1 MGLQWQEPRNPEEVI
16 MAAASE
22 IGIPEDIRDI
32 VKASI
37 TGMHGFIDS
46 DVVPMERD
54 MGSVLVEEREFFRPD
69 GRAVDEVLEARKQV
83 RMKSAKAGYY
93 GMFAPESV
101 GGGGLGARSLVFVE
115 EALYRRYGP
124 GRALIT
130 WAKGFLSQPTLASF
144 VDGPSHMLVSVSD
157 GVRKEFLPAISGGEK
172 TVCFALSESD
182 AGSDVWALKTKAKR
196 DGDDWVINGS
206 KQWIT
211 NSPYADYA
219 VVFAVT
225 DEEMVKQRKGGISAF
240 FVETNAPGYSFDGVL
255 PVMGHI
261 GGDCGSMT
269 FDNVRVPADRLVGA
283 ENQGFQI
290 AMFGISE
297 GRISIAANCIGMSE
311 YALDRSL
318 DYAQQRI
325 SFGKPISEYQAIQF
339 MLADM
344 AIDIFTM
351 KYMVLQTAALV
362 ETFPQTGRLPVKE
375 ISIAKAYAVEKT
387 QEAYDRAIQV
397 HGGMGLTNEVPL
409 NEGFRIARTLRI
421 PDGTGEIQRRT
432 IARQMLRGDTVF

>member
-1 MGLQWQEPRNPEEVI
+1 
-16 MAAASE
+16 MAAASDV
-22 IGIPEDIRDI
+22 GIPEDIRDV
-32 VKASI
+32 VKGTV
-37 TGMHGFIDS
+37 TGMHQFVDS
-46 DVVPMERD
+46 EVLPLEQQYQPLLNDER
-54 MGSVLVEEREFFRPD
+54 RFFD
-69 GRAVDEVLEARKQV
+69 EKGRAVEEIVDAKRQV
-83 RMKSAKAGYY
+83 RMKSAQAGYY
-93 GMFAPESV
+93 AMFAPESV
-101 GGGGLGARSLVFVE
+101 GGGGLGARAMVFVE

-124 GRALIT
+124 GRPLIT
-130 WAKGFLSQPTLASF
+130 WAKGFLTQPTISSF
-144 VDGPSHMLVSVSD
+144 VDGPSHMLVPVSET
-157 GVRKEFLPAISGGEK
+157 VRNDYLPAIARGEK
-172 TVCFALSESD
+172 MVCFALSEAD
-182 AGSDVWALKTKAKR
+182 AGSDVWGIKTRAKR

-219 VVFAVT
+219 VVFAIT
-225 DEEMVKQRKGGISAF
+225 NDEMIAERKGGISAF
-240 FVETNAPGYSFDGVL
+240 FVETDAAGYTFDGVL
-255 PVMGHI
+255 PVMGHQ
-261 GGDCGSMT
+261 GGDCGSMS
-269 FDNVRVPADRLVGA
+269 FENLRVSADRMIGVQD
-283 ENQGFQI
+283 QGFQI

-297 GRISIAANCIGMSE
+297 GRVSISANCIGMCG

-318 DYAQQRI
+318 EYAQQRI

-387 QEAYDRAIQV
+387 QECYDRAIQV
-397 HGGMGLTNEVPL
+397 HGGMGLTNELSL
-409 NEGFRIARTLRI
+409 NEGFRVARTLRI

>member
-1 MGLQWQEPRNPEEVI
+1 MVTGS
-16 MAAASE
+16 SE
-22 IGIPEDIRDI
+22 IGIPEDIRDV
-32 VKASI
+32 VKGAV
-37 TGMHGFIDS
+37 TGLHGLIDS
-46 DVVPMERD
+46 EVLPMEQEMGD
-54 MGSVLVEEREFFRPD
+54 MLTDERKFFDESGKARP
-69 GRAVDEVLEARKQV
+69 EVMEARKQV
-83 RMKSAKAGYY
+83 RMKSAAAGYY

-101 GGGGLGARSLVFVE
+101 GGGGLGVRTMLFVE
-115 EALYRRYGP
+115 EAMYRKYGP
-124 GRALIT
+124 GRPLIT

-144 VDGPSHMLVSVSD
+144 VDGPSHMLAPVSD
-157 GVRKEFLPAISGGEK
+157 AVRKEFLPQITSGEK
-172 TVCFALSESD
+172 TVCFALSEAN
-182 AGSDVWALKTKAKR
+182 AGSDVWNVQTKARR
-196 DGDDWVINGS
+196 DGDDWIINGS

-240 FVETNAPGYSFDGVL
+240 FVESTAQGYSFDGVL
-255 PVMGHI
+255 PVMGHT

-269 FDNVRVPADRLVGA
+269 FEDVRVPADRLVGV
-283 ENQGFQI
+283 EHQGFQI

-297 GRISIAANCIGMSE
+297 GRSSIAANCVGMCE

-318 DYAQQRI
+318 EYSQQRI
-325 SFGKPISEYQAIQF
+325 SFGQPISEYQAIQF

-351 KYMVLQTAALV
+351 KYMVLQTAALI
-362 ETFPQTGRLPVKE
+362 ESAMKTGKLPVKE

-387 QEAYDRAIQV
+387 QECYDRAIQV
-397 HGGMGLTNEVPL
+397 HGGMGLTNELPL

-432 IARQMLRGDTVF
+432 IARQMLRGDVVF

>member
-1 MGLQWQEPRNPEEVI
+1 
-16 MAAASE
+16 MAAAAD

-32 VKASI
+32 VKGSI
-37 TGMHGFIDS
+37 TGIHQLVDS
-46 DVVPMERD
+46 EVLPMERELQPILHD
-54 MGSVLVEEREFFRPD
+54 ERKFFRED
-69 GRAVDEVLEARKQV
+69 GRAVDEVLDARRQV
-83 RMKSAKAGYY
+83 RMKSAAAGYY

-101 GGGGLGARSLVFVE
+101 GGGGLGVRSMVFVE

-124 GRALIT
+124 GRPLIT

-157 GVRKEFLPAISGGEK
+157 GVRRELLPAIARGEK
-172 TVCFALSESD
+172 MVCFALSEAD
-182 AGSDVWALKTKAKR
+182 AGSDVWGIKTKARR

-225 DEEMVKQRKGGISAF
+225 NEEMVADRKGGISAF
-240 FVETNAPGYSFDGVL
+240 FVETTSPGYTFDGVL
-255 PVMGHI
+255 PVMGHQ
-261 GGDCGSMT
+261 GGDCGSMS
-269 FDNVRVPADRLVGA
+269 FDNVRVPADRMVGA
-283 ENQGFQI
+283 QDQGFQI

-297 GRISIAANCIGMSE
+297 GRISISSNCIGMCE

-318 DYAQQRI
+318 EYAQQRM

-351 KYMVLQTAALV
+351 KYMVVQTSALI
-362 ETFPQTGRLPVKE
+362 EMFPQTGRLPVKE

-387 QEAYDRAIQV
+387 QECYDRAIQV
-397 HGGMGLTNEVPL
+397 HGGMGLTNEMSL

>member
-1 MGLQWQEPRNPEEVI
+1 
-16 MAAASE
+16 
-22 IGIPEDIRDI
+22 
-32 VKASI
+32 
-37 TGMHGFIDS
+37 
-46 DVVPMERD
+46 
-54 MGSVLVEEREFFRPD
+54 
-69 GRAVDEVLEARKQV
+69 
-83 RMKSAKAGYY
+83 MKSAAAGYY

-101 GGGGLGARSLVFVE
+101 GGGDLGIRPMIFVE
-115 EALYRRYGP
+115 EALYRKYGP
-124 GRALIT
+124 GRPLIT

-144 VDGPSHMLVSVSD
+144 VDGPSHMLIAVSD
-157 GVRKEFLPAISGGEK
+157 TVRKEHLPSISSGEK
-172 TVCFALSESD
+172 TVCFALSEAN
-182 AGSDVWALKTKAKR
+182 AGSDVWNIQTKARK

-225 DEEMVKQRKGGISAF
+225 DEDMVKQRKGGISAF
-240 FVETNAPGYSFDGVL
+240 FVETDAPGYSFDGVL

-269 FDNVRVPADRLVGA
+269 FDDIRVPADRLVGV
-283 ENQGFQI
+283 ENQGFAI

-297 GRISIAANCIGMSE
+297 GRTSISANCIGMCE
-311 YALDRSL
+311 HALDRSL
-318 DYAQQRI
+318 EYSKNRM
-325 SFGKPISEYQAIQF
+325 SFGNPISDYQAIQF

-344 AIDIFTM
+344 AIDIYTM
-351 KYMVLQTAALV
+351 KYMVLQTAALI
-362 ETFPQTGRLPVKE
+362 ESAQKTGKLPVKE
-375 ISIAKAYAVEKT
+375 ISMAKAYAVEKT
-387 QEAYDRAIQV
+387 QDCYDRAIQI
-397 HGGMGLTNEVPL
+397 HGGMGLTNELPL

>member
-1 MGLQWQEPRNPEEVI
+1 
-16 MAAASE
+16 MAAASDV
-22 IGIPEDIRDI
+22 GIPEDIRDL
-32 VKASI
+32 VKGTV
-37 TGMHGFIDS
+37 TGMQQFVDS
-46 DVVPMERD
+46 EVLPLEQQYQSLLHDERK
-54 MGSVLVEEREFFRPD
+54 FFD
-69 GRAVDEVLEARKQV
+69 ANGRAVDEIVDAKRQV
-83 RMKSAKAGYY
+83 RMKSAQAGYY
-93 GMFAPESV
+93 AMFAPERV
-101 GGGGLGARSLVFVE
+101 GGGGLGARAMVFVE

-124 GRALIT
+124 GRPLIT
-130 WAKGFLSQPTLASF
+130 WAKGFLTQPTISSF
-144 VDGPSHMLVSVSD
+144 VDGPSHMLVSVTD
-157 GVRKEFLPAISGGEK
+157 TVRKDYIPAIANGEK
-172 TVCFALSESD
+172 MVCFALSEAD
-182 AGSDVWALKTKAKR
+182 AGSDVWGIKTRAKR

-225 DEEMVKQRKGGISAF
+225 NDEMLAERKGGISAF
-240 FVETNAPGYSFDGVL
+240 FVDTKDAGYTFDGVL
-255 PVMGHI
+255 PVMGHQ
-261 GGDCGSMT
+261 GGDCGSMS
-269 FDNVRVPADRLVGA
+269 FENLRVPADRMVGVQD
-283 ENQGFQI
+283 QGFQI

-297 GRISIAANCIGMSE
+297 GRVSISANCIGMCG

-318 DYAQQRI
+318 EYAQQRI

-344 AIDIFTM
+344 AIDIYTM

-362 ETFPQTGRLPVKE
+362 EAFPQTGRLPVKE

-387 QEAYDRAIQV
+387 QECYDRAIQV
-397 HGGMGLTNEVPL
+397 HGGMGLTNEMPL

>member
-1 MGLQWQEPRNPEEVI
+1 MP
-16 MAAASE
+16 AASDV
-22 IGIPEDIRDI
+22 GIPDDIRDL
-32 VKASI
+32 VKGAV
-37 TGMHGFIDS
+37 TGMQQFVDS
-46 DVVPMERD
+46 EVLPMEQR
-54 MGSVLVEEREFFRPD
+54 MGELLVDERKFFD
-69 GRAVDEVLEARKQV
+69 EKGRAVESVVDAKRQV
-83 RMKSAKAGYY
+83 RMKSSKAGYY
-93 GMFAPESV
+93 AMFAPESV
-101 GGGGLGARSLVFVE
+101 GGGGLGVRSMVFVE

-124 GRALIT
+124 GRPLIT
-130 WAKGFLSQPTLASF
+130 WAKGFLTQPTIASF
-144 VDGPSHMLVSVSD
+144 VDGPSHMLVSVGDS
-157 GVRKEFLPAISGGEK
+157 VRKDHLPAICAGEK
-172 TVCFALSESD
+172 MVCFALSESD
-182 AGSDVWALKTKAKR
+182 AGSDVWGIKTRAKR

-219 VVFAVT
+219 VVFAIT
-225 DEEMVKQRKGGISAF
+225 DEELLAQRKGGISAF
-240 FVETNAPGYSFDGVL
+240 FVETTADGYTFDGVL
-255 PVMGHI
+255 PVMGHQ
-261 GGDCGSMT
+261 GGDCGSMS
-269 FDNVRVPADRLVGA
+269 FDNLRVPADRLIGVQD
-283 ENQGFQI
+283 QGFQI

-297 GRISIAANCIGMSE
+297 GRISISANCIGMCG

-318 DYAQQRI
+318 EYAQQRM

-387 QEAYDRAIQV
+387 QECYDRAIQV
-397 HGGMGLTNEVPL
+397 HGGMGLTNEMSL
-409 NEGFRIARTLRI
+409 NEGFRVARTLRI

-432 IARQMLRGDTVF
+432 IARQMLRGDTAF

>member
-1 MGLQWQEPRNPEEVI
+1 
-16 MAAASE
+16 MATATDV
-22 IGIPEDIRDI
+22 GIPEDIRDL
-32 VKASI
+32 VKGAV
-37 TGMHGFIDS
+37 TGMHQFVDS
-46 DVVPMERD
+46 EILPMEQQMGD
-54 MGSVLVEEREFFRPD
+54 MLVDERKFFD
-69 GRAVDEVLEARKQV
+69 EKGRAVEAVIDAKRQV

-93 GMFAPESV
+93 AMFAPESV
-101 GGGGLGARSLVFVE
+101 GGGGLGVRAMVFVE

-124 GRALIT
+124 GRPLIT
-130 WAKGFLSQPTLASF
+130 WAKGFLTQPTISSF

-157 GVRKEFLPAISGGEK
+157 SVRKEFLPVISAGERM
-172 TVCFALSESD
+172 VCFALSEAD
-182 AGSDVWALKTKAKR
+182 AGSDVWGIKTRARR

-219 VVFAVT
+219 VVFAIT
-225 DEEMVKQRKGGISAF
+225 NDEMLAERKGGISAF
-240 FVETNAPGYSFDGVL
+240 FVETTADGYTFDGVL
-255 PVMGHI
+255 PVMGHA
-261 GGDCGSMT
+261 GGDCGSMS
-269 FDNVRVPADRLVGA
+269 FENIRVPADRMVGVQD
-283 ENQGFQI
+283 QGFQI

-297 GRISIAANCIGMSE
+297 GRISISANCIGMCG

-318 DYAQQRI
+318 EYAQQRM

-387 QEAYDRAIQV
+387 QECYDRAIQI
-397 HGGMGLTNEVPL
+397 HGGMGLTNEMPL
-409 NEGFRIARTLRI
+409 NEGFRVARTLRI

-432 IARQMLRGDTVF
+432 IASQMLRGDTVF

>member
-1 MGLQWQEPRNPEEVI
+1 MRDV
-16 MAAASE
+16 
-22 IGIPEDIRDI
+22 GIPEDIRDV
-32 VKASI
+32 VKGAVS
-37 TGMHGFIDS
+37 GMQQFVDAEVLPLESQMGDTLID
-46 DVVPMERD
+46 ERK
-54 MGSVLVEEREFFRPD
+54 FFRED
-69 GRAVDEVLEARKQV
+69 GRAIDEVLDARKQV
-83 RMKSAKAGYY
+83 RMKAAAAGYY

-101 GGGGLGARSLVFVE
+101 GGGGLGIRTMVFTE

-130 WAKGFLSQPTLASF
+130 WAKGFLHQPTIASF

-157 GVRKEFLPAISGGEK
+157 SVRKEFLPAIASGEK
-172 TVCFALSESD
+172 MVCFALSEAD
-182 AGSDVWALKTKAKR
+182 AGSDVWGIKTRAVR

-225 DEEMVKQRKGGISAF
+225 NDEMVKQRQGGISAF
-240 FVETNAPGYSFDGVL
+240 FVETNAPGYTFDGVL
-255 PVMGHI
+255 PVMGHM
-261 GGDCGSMT
+261 GGDCGSMS
-269 FDNVRVPADRLVGA
+269 FDNLRVSADRLVGA
-283 ENQGFQI
+283 LDQGFQI

-297 GRISIAANCIGMSE
+297 GRISISANCVGMCE

-318 DYAQQRI
+318 DYAQQRM

-339 MLADM
+339 MLADT

-362 ETFPQTGRLPVKE
+362 ESFPQTGRLPVKE

-387 QEAYDRAIQV
+387 QECYDRAIQV
-397 HGGMGLTNEVPL
+397 HGGMGLTNELSL

-432 IARQMLRGDTVF
+432 IARQMLRGDTLF

>member
-1 MGLQWQEPRNPEEVI
+1 
-16 MAAASE
+16 MASSD

-32 VKASI
+32 VKGSV
-37 TGMHGFIDS
+37 TGMQQFVDA
-46 DVVPMERD
+46 DVLPMERE
-54 MGSVLVEEREFFRPD
+54 MGDILIDERKFFDESGKARP
-69 GRAVDEVLEARKQV
+69 EVMEARKQV
-83 RMKSAKAGYY
+83 RMKSSAAGYY

-101 GGGGLGARSLVFVE
+101 GGGGLGARSMVFVE

-124 GRALIT
+124 GRPLIT

-144 VDGPSHMLVSVSD
+144 VDGPSHMLVAVSD
-157 GVRKEFLPAISGGEK
+157 SVRKDYLPAIASGEK
-172 TVCFALSESD
+172 MVCFALSEAD
-182 AGSDVWALKTKAKR
+182 AGSDVWGIKTRARR

-211 NSPYADYA
+211 NSPYSDYA
-219 VVFAVT
+219 VVFAIT
-225 DEEMVKQRKGGISAF
+225 NEEMIKERKGGISAF
-240 FVETNAPGYSFDGVL
+240 FVETNASGYTFDGVL
-255 PVMGHI
+255 PVMGHQ
-261 GGDCGSMT
+261 GGDCGSMS
-269 FDNVRVPADRLVGA
+269 FDNVRIPADRLVGVQD
-283 ENQGFQI
+283 QGFQI

-297 GRISIAANCIGMSE
+297 GRISISANCIGMCE

-318 DYAQQRI
+318 EYAQQRM

-344 AIDIFTM
+344 AIDIYTM
-351 KYMVLQTAALV
+351 KYMVLQTAAQV
-362 ETFPQTGRLPVKE
+362 ENFPQTGRLPVKE

-387 QEAYDRAIQV
+387 QECYDRAIQV
-397 HGGMGLTNEVPL
+397 HGGMGLTNELPL

-432 IARQMLRGDTVF
+432 IARQMLRGDTAF

>member
-1 MGLQWQEPRNPEEVI
+1 
-16 MAAASE
+16 MAATDV
-22 IGIPEDIRDI
+22 GIPEDIRDI
-32 VKASI
+32 VKGAT
-37 TGMHGFIDS
+37 TGIQQFVDA
-46 DVVPMERD
+46 DVLPMERE
-54 MGSVLVEEREFFRPD
+54 MGDILIDERKFFDESGKARP
-69 GRAVDEVLEARKQV
+69 EVMEARKQV
-83 RMKSAKAGYY
+83 RMKSSAAGYY

-101 GGGGLGARSLVFVE
+101 GGGGLGVRSMVFVE

-124 GRALIT
+124 GRPLIT

-144 VDGPSHMLVSVSD
+144 VDGPSHMLVSVSE
-157 GVRKEFLPAISGGEK
+157 GVKKEYLPAISSGEK
-172 TVCFALSESD
+172 MVCFALSEAD
-182 AGSDVWALKTKAKR
+182 AGSDVWGIKTRAKR

-219 VVFAVT
+219 VVFAIT
-225 DEEMVKQRKGGISAF
+225 NDDMIKERKGGISAF
-240 FVETNAPGYSFDGVL
+240 FVETDAQGYMFDGVL
-255 PVMGHI
+255 PVMGHQ
-261 GGDCGSMT
+261 GGDCGSMS
-269 FDNVRVPADRLVGA
+269 FDNIRVPADRLVGVQD
-283 ENQGFQI
+283 QGFQI

-297 GRISIAANCIGMSE
+297 GRISISANCIGMCE
-311 YALDRSL
+311 YALDRSIE
-318 DYAQQRI
+318 YSQQRM

-344 AIDIFTM
+344 AIDIYTM

-387 QEAYDRAIQV
+387 QECYDRAIQV
-397 HGGMGLTNEVPL
+397 HGGMGLTNEMPL

>member
-1 MGLQWQEPRNPEEVI
+1 
-16 MAAASE
+16 MAATD

-32 VKASI
+32 VKGSV
-37 TGMHGFIDS
+37 TGMQQFVDS
-46 DVVPMERD
+46 EVLPMERE
-54 MGSVLVEEREFFRPD
+54 MGDVLIDERKFFDESGKARP
-69 GRAVDEVLEARKQV
+69 EVMEARKQV
-83 RMKSAKAGYY
+83 RMKSSAAGYY

-101 GGGGLGARSLVFVE
+101 GGGGLGARSMVFVE

-124 GRALIT
+124 GRPLIT

-144 VDGPSHMLVSVSD
+144 VDGPSHMLVAVSD
-157 GVRKEFLPAISGGEK
+157 SVRKDYLPSISSGEK
-172 TVCFALSESD
+172 MVCFGLSEAD
-182 AGSDVWALKTKAKR
+182 AGSDVWGIKTRAKR

-219 VVFAVT
+219 VVFAIT
-225 DEEMVKQRKGGISAF
+225 NEDMLKERKGGISAF
-240 FVETNAPGYSFDGVL
+240 FVEMSGPGYTFDGVL
-255 PVMGHI
+255 PVMGHQ
-261 GGDCGSMT
+261 GGDCGSMS
-269 FDNVRVPADRLVGA
+269 FDNVRIPADRLVGVQD
-283 ENQGFQI
+283 QGFQI

-297 GRISIAANCIGMSE
+297 GRVSISANCIGMCE

-318 DYAQQRI
+318 EYAQQRM

-344 AIDIFTM
+344 AIDIYTM
-351 KYMVLQTAALV
+351 KYMVLQTAAQV
-362 ETFPQTGRLPVKE
+362 ENFPQTGRLPVKE

-387 QEAYDRAIQV
+387 QECYDRAIQV
-397 HGGMGLTNEVPL
+397 HGGMGLTNELPL

-432 IARQMLRGDTVF
+432 IARQMLGGDTAF

>member
-1 MGLQWQEPRNPEEVI
+1 
-16 MAAASE
+16 MAATD

-32 VKASI
+32 VKGSV
-37 TGMHGFIDS
+37 TGMQQFVDS
-46 DVVPMERD
+46 EVLPMERE
-54 MGSVLVEEREFFRPD
+54 MGDVLIDERKFFDEAGKARP
-69 GRAVDEVLEARKQV
+69 EVMEARKQV
-83 RMKSAKAGYY
+83 RMKSSAAGYY

-101 GGGGLGARSLVFVE
+101 GGGGLGARSMVFVE

-124 GRALIT
+124 GRPLIT

-144 VDGPSHMLVSVSD
+144 VDGPSHMLVAVSD
-157 GVRKEFLPAISGGEK
+157 CVRKDYLPSISSGEK
-172 TVCFALSESD
+172 MVCFALSEAD
-182 AGSDVWALKTKAKR
+182 AGSDVWGIKTRAKR

-219 VVFAVT
+219 VVFAIT
-225 DEEMVKQRKGGISAF
+225 NEDMLKERKGGISAF
-240 FVETNAPGYSFDGVL
+240 FVEMSGPGYTFDGVL
-255 PVMGHI
+255 PVMGHQ
-261 GGDCGSMT
+261 GGDCGSMS
-269 FDNVRVPADRLVGA
+269 FDNVRIPADRLVGGQD
-283 ENQGFQI
+283 QGFQI

-297 GRISIAANCIGMSE
+297 GRVSISANCIGMCE

-318 DYAQQRI
+318 EYAQQRM

-344 AIDIFTM
+344 AIDIYTM
-351 KYMVLQTAALV
+351 KYMVLQTAAQV
-362 ETFPQTGRLPVKE
+362 ENFPQTGRLPVKE

-387 QEAYDRAIQV
+387 QECYDRAIQV
-397 HGGMGLTNEVPL
+397 HGGMGLTNELPL

-432 IARQMLRGDTVF
+432 IARQMLGGDTAF